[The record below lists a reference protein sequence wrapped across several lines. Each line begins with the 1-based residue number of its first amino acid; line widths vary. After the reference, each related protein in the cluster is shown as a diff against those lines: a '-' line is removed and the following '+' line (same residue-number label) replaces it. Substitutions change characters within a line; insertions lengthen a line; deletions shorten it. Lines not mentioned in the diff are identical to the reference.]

1 MALLD
6 KINYLTLPNKI
17 SVQTSSQ
24 SAAGVQ
30 NWKDGSS
37 SGSVRTSGSSVQ
49 DAEYKIGQYAVT
61 EGSNTKAQGRAAHAE
76 GNQSTANGSYSHAE
90 GFYTQASGTS
100 SHAEGLQTK
109 ALGSYSHVEGI
120 RTKSTHAYQHVFG
133 AYNKLDSSSNLSDEK
148 GTYIEIVG
156 NGTSDN
162 LTNARTL
169 DWQGNETLSGKLTAK
184 EISIKTENEDGPS
197 IEANGGFMSFAI
209 PQVNVSPG
217 GSAKVYSDHSS
228 SSTLLGTLSYGFYR
242 YYETADVNGTT
253 WYQIIYNYTTPG
265 WVAESSYVSANRGY
279 NDIDYVSI
287 DVWNEA
293 AKWIHNNKTAALTD
307 TNDMVSQNNSVAAI
321 DYRVLLSYDA
331 SDYDKTAGAYKS
343 AGLRFMPSTNHL
355 YVGNA
360 GQEALITVSPRMHLG
375 AFNRYDQDG
384 STSSETSYGLGMGI
398 NNGLAY
404 NSYFTISMLSFQHWN
419 SSRPSGGTPSST
431 NYVQTEAYLNSNNL
445 AVKRYSGKDT
455 LSTSATLSDTLLT
468 FVTTAG
474 NSYTVG
480 PTKISHWDQVYN
492 WFQPIQEI
500 YQDNGIT
507 MEGTKGKR
515 YFTYSS
521 HNIPSSQLCNR
532 VNPVSPEGLTI
543 TAYQNG
549 GVVSF
554 NITFQVTTA
563 VTNATALFEFTPR
576 YQPANALQCVI
587 VKYANKRYT
596 RPEALG
602 AYVSTNNTI
611 MANNLQAN
619 TSYRISG
626 TYMLK

>member
-49 DAEYKIGQYAVT
+49 DTEYKIGQYAVT
-61 EGSNTKAQGRAAHAE
+61 EGSNTKAQGQAAHAE
-76 GNQSTANGSYSHAE
+76 GTQSTANGASSHAE
-90 GFYTQASGTS
+90 GYYTQANGTS
-100 SHAEGLQTK
+100 SHAEGM
-109 ALGSYSHVEGI
+109 G
-120 RTKSTHAYQHVFG
+120 TKSTHAYQHVFG
-133 AYNKLDSSSNLSDEK
+133 TYNKLDSSSNSSNQK

-169 DWQGNETLSGKLTAK
+169 DWQGNETLSGKLTVGIAGTNPMDVATVSQLSDTK
-184 EISIKTENEDGPS
+184 VTQSDLPASNANYRVLLSAHANNTTETDKVWKNEGLIYNPTGGILIVGDSNGNHTSIDSTEIAMFNSNEGS
-197 IEANGGFMSFAI
+197 
-209 PQVNVSPG
+209 G
-217 GSAKVYSDHSS
+217 GSIISK
-228 SSTLLGTLSYGFYR
+228 GTIDKWN
-242 YYETADVNGTT
+242 TADTK
-253 WYQIIYNYTTPG
+253 
-265 WVAESSYVSANRGY
+265 VA
-279 NDIDYVSI
+279 
-287 DVWNEA
+287 
-293 AKWIHNNKTAALTD
+293 
-307 TNDMVSQNNSVAAI
+307 QNNSTSAN
-321 DYRVLLSYDA
+321 DYRVLLSNTA
-331 SDYDKTAGAYKS
+331 SNSDETATTYKS
-343 AGLRFMPSTNHL
+343 ANLRFMPSDSHL
-355 YVGNA
+355 YVGSA
-360 GQEALITVSPRMHLG
+360 GKDALITVSPRMHLG
-375 AFNRYDQDG
+375 VFNQYGQDG
-384 STSSETSYGLGMGI
+384 STSSEKSYGLGMGI
-398 NNGLAY
+398 DNGLAY

-445 AVKRYSGKDT
+445 AVRRYSGKDT

-507 MEGTKGKR
+507 MEGTKGER

-521 HNIPSSQLCNR
+521 HSIVASQLGTR
-532 VNPVSPEGLTI
+532 VNTVKPQGFTI

-554 NITFQVTTA
+554 NMVFQIETAIT
-563 VTNATALFEFTPR
+563 NPTALFAFTPK

-602 AYVSTNNTI
+602 AYVSSSENAI
-611 MANNLQAN
+611 MANNLQTN